1 LLEKWSNSPLL
12 ILEQEPTIVK
22 HEKLPLVQKQ
32 AKAAQKRLKIELER
46 QEWLKESEAQYERK
60 RKEWK
65 LKKEME
71 RYQ

>member
-1 LLEKWSNSPLL
+1 M
-12 ILEQEPTIVK
+12 K